1 MKYEIV
7 KMSPKQLTRAYKYKQ
22 IAELDVGEGFHVP
35 WSDMSEEG
43 LNPAKG
49 PQQMAY
55 YWGKKLGRK
64 YVTRKDKSGLW
75 IMRIK

>member
-1 MKYEIV
+1 
-7 KMSPKQLTRAYKYKQ
+7 
-22 IAELDVGEGFHVP
+22 
-35 WSDMSEEG
+35 MSEEG

-64 YVTRKDKSGLW
+64 YVTRKDRAGLW
-75 IMRIK
+75 IMRVK